1 LPEQSAAETPSP
13 KYRRKE
19 TPQVGQLD
27 QLIEFVPAA
36 RFRVIRHWNCYLELG
51 THIEIGRSFKPLIR
65 SFNCPVQP
73 SLTARANSIVMPEKK
88 TIERARQDEAEGK
101 APSTQA
107 GEFVREEKL
116 NLFAKASTARA
127 PPDKRSLSDSL
138 KRGVPG

>member
-1 LPEQSAAETPSP
+1 
-13 KYRRKE
+13 
-19 TPQVGQLD
+19 
-27 QLIEFVPAA
+27 
-36 RFRVIRHWNCYLELG
+36 
-51 THIEIGRSFKPLIR
+51 
-65 SFNCPVQP
+65 
-73 SLTARANSIVMPEKK
+73 MPEKK